1 MRSRRFREPAIIR
14 QSLSCVLPLDG
25 EGRRKECISS
35 QWCACTPILTF
46 PRRGR
51 GKNVTRP
58 KLISKSATVLTKIA
72 ARRLLTATIILLALP
87 FSFVRAATKVSF
99 PFTPISAASLP
110 WWIAKD
116 ARFYEKYGLDVDM
129 IYVGASPVIIQAMLG
144 GQAGVGAGGGPP
156 LVSNVL
162 QGGDIVEV
170 ATTVPYAIQSL
181 IVRPEIRT
189 PADLTGKK
197 IGISR
202 LGAIP
207 HFTLQAI
214 VKLYNVQ
221 GINVVQTG
229 TTTQAIASLS
239 QGLVDGII
247 TSAPFTFRLM
257 KNGYRELVSPKDFKK
272 AGVEFL
278 IQGLVARKS
287 YAIKNREIVLGM
299 IKATMEGTKQIFVN
313 EKQAKAV
320 LAKYTRQSDPEILE
334 QTYRFATDIFVKD
347 PTVTPASIQPIVQ
360 QSAQFSL
367 IDAKLAAAT
376 PMSAYYDNSYVE
388 EIKRSGW
395 LAEFWK

>member
-1 MRSRRFREPAIIR
+1 MRNLLFAI
-14 QSLSCVLPLDG
+14 
-25 EGRRKECISS
+25 
-35 QWCACTPILTF
+35 T
-46 PRRGR
+46 
-51 GKNVTRP
+51 
-58 KLISKSATVLTKIA
+58 
-72 ARRLLTATIILLALP
+72 LLTMMSSST
-87 FSFVRAATKVSF
+87 SVHAATKVSF

-110 WWIAKD
+110 WWIAKES
-116 ARFYEKYGLDVDM
+116 RFYEKYGLDIDM

-162 QGGDIVEV
+162 QGGDVVEV

-181 IVRPEIRT
+181 IVKADIRT
-189 PADLTGKK
+189 PADLAGKK

-214 VKLYNVQ
+214 VKLHNVQ
-221 GINVVQTG
+221 GINIVQTG
-229 TTTQAIASLS
+229 TTTQAITSLS

-257 KNGYRELVSPKDFKK
+257 KDGYRELVSPKDFKK

-287 YAIKNREIVLGM
+287 YAVKNREVVIGM
-299 IKATMEGTKQIFVN
+299 IKATMEGIKQIFVN
-313 EKQAKAV
+313 EKHAKAV
-320 LAKYTRQSDPEILE
+320 LAKYTRQTDSEILD
-334 QTYRFATDIFVKD
+334 QTHKFAMDVFVKD

-360 QSAQFSL
+360 QSAQFNL
-367 IDAKLAAAT
+367 IDAKLAANT
-376 PMSAYYDNSYVE
+376 PTSAYYDNSYID

-395 LAEFWK
+395 LAELWR